1 MRCNSRNPHECA
13 VAKLRRY
20 RAVLFE
26 PVATRT
32 NALWQRIPFS
42 VGVYVFCV
50 ATRTNALLQR
60 RASNLPRALRVVAT
74 RTNALWQSSIFP
86 FSVTDNIVATR
97 TNALWQSARLGSG
110 RSAVGVATRTN
121 ALWQR
126 RTYIALS
133 ALYTSQPARMRCGK
147 DGGFGHIGRAAG
159 RNPHECA
166 VAKVSE
172 QTAPSGWRGRNPHE
186 CAVAKINVVRE
197 PALN

>member
-1 MRCNSRNPHECA
+1 M
-13 VAKLRRY
+13 
-20 RAVLFE
+20 
-26 PVATRT
+26 
-32 NALWQRIPFS
+32 
-42 VGVYVFCV
+42 
-50 ATRTNALLQR
+50 
-60 RASNLPRALRVVAT
+60 PRALRVVAT

-147 DGGFGHIGRAAG
+147 DRFA
-159 RNPHECA
+159 E
-166 VAKVSE
+166 
-172 QTAPSGWRGRNPHE
+172 
-186 CAVAKINVVRE
+186 
-197 PALN
+197 